1 MVVSTILLSR
11 DNKYVKD
18 DGSLPKRPNFDKAL
32 LKALCENQ
40 IVSDEAYDMLPP
52 SIKSVVNL
60 PTKWEEPGIG
70 ITIPE
75 IDALTDLLIV
85 SRSNETILGGKTF
98 RLDNF
103 NLIVTT
109 PHLDL
114 YKRK

>member
-1 MVVSTILLSR
+1 MVVSTILLTR
-11 DNKYVKD
+11 DNKYVKE
-18 DGSLPKRPNFDKAL
+18 DGSLPKRPNFDKKL
-32 LKALCENQ
+32 LTELVRGQ
-40 IVSDEAYDMLPP
+40 IISPEAIEMLPA
-52 SIKSVVNL
+52 SITNVAVWNNRSE
-60 PTKWEEPGIG
+60 PTIG